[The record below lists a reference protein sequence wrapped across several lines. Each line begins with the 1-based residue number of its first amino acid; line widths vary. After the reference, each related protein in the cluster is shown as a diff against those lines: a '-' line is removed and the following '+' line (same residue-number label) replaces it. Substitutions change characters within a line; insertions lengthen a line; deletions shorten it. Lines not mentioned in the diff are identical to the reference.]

1 MVDPVRTND
10 FSFFFFFIYW
20 PNLSRPLYPPPYS
33 LMIFIYLRIV
43 YHVDALVDNVFRV
56 LSHEFEYVFDKCLV
70 GEPA

>member
-10 FSFFFFFIYW
+10 FFFFFFLFIGPFYRDPS
-20 PNLSRPLYPPPYS
+20 PNPNALI
-33 LMIFIYLRIV
+33 IFTYLRIV

-56 LSHEFEYVFDKCLV
+56 LSHEFEYVFDECLV